1 MSHEKADSGKVNP
14 EYDPNDKTDEYHHNC
29 QVCVVVY
36 EMRLRGYKIK
46 AGLKV
51 EELSANSAI
60 SWLDPETGLP
70 PEIHNAGLKSRDDK
84 DDPIKPFADKL
95 KEGERYHLVYGY
107 NNTETMHVVTIT
119 REGDKIIV
127 YDPQA
132 NETNAWHSIESIPDN
147 IRLESLVYYRV
158 DNMALNPMYKNIVS
172 VPSEDKL

>member
-14 EYDPNDKTDEYHHNC
+14 EYDPKDEDDEYHHNC

-60 SWLDPETGLP
+60 AWLDPETGLP

-84 DDPIKPFADKL
+84 DDPIKPFTDKL
-95 KEGERYHLVYGY
+95 KEGERYHLVYEYEDGQ
-107 NNTETMHVVTIT
+107 MHVVTIT
-119 REGDKIIV
+119 KEGDKIIV
-127 YDPQA
+127 YDPQP
-132 NETNAWHSIESIPDN
+132 NETNVWHRIGNIPIN
-147 IRLESLVYYRV
+147 IKLESLVYYRV

-172 VPSEDKL
+172 VPSEDRL